1 MHTLRQRRALHK
13 LPDSLAFC
21 FTISGAEPQCH
32 AAEEAYKAVL
42 RTDQM
47 MALLQQQATGAGA
60 KDAAHLDSALQS
72 FMKQL
77 AVPKMPKTAAVLA
90 EIPAS
95 GDHPGAQYRLAGD
108 RCVLQASLC
117 CRTQAALHRLAP
129 CCNYSLAVRCPGSS
143 GMCQAYEAAVCGC
156 GVQAKCACPSSCCL
170 VQCACVAMGFDLP
183 VGTFR
188 WSMGPWSWTLI

>member
-1 MHTLRQRRALHK
+1 MLLLWVPVPMRMRGRGVPCRCLTVWHSAQAL
-13 LPDSLAFC
+13 S
-21 FTISGAEPQCH
+21 PQCH
-32 AAEEAYKAVL
+32 AAEEAYEAVL

-60 KDAAHLDSALQS
+60 KDASHLDSALQS

-77 AVPKMPKTAAVLA
+77 ATPKMPKTAAVLA

-117 CRTQAALHRLAP
+117 RRMQAAMHGLAA
-129 CCNYSLAVRCPGSS
+129 CCNYSVTVKQSGVSSVPSS
-143 GMCQAYEAAVCGC
+143 G
-156 GVQAKCACPSSCCL
+156 L
-170 VQCACVAMGFDLP
+170 
-183 VGTFR
+183 
-188 WSMGPWSWTLI
+188 